1 MAKAAGATGTCAIA
15 SGVTVTV
22 DGHPEA
28 TGERGATTIVT
39 GSTSTSGTY
48 IFITTTGTP
57 AAPELVKLTLTK
69 SGCTVKTTGYDVSPG
84 ILTTATGNYPI
95 EHGATTWGL
104 AMIGN

>member
-1 MAKAAGATGTCAIA
+1 L
-15 SGVTVTV
+15 GVTVTV

-57 AAPELVKLTLTK
+57 AAPEAGPRQRRL
-69 SGCTVKTTGYDVSPG
+69 
-84 ILTTATGNYPI
+84 
-95 EHGATTWGL
+95 
-104 AMIGN
+104 